1 MRAIPKIPITIRRA
15 SRLTRTLTVSV
26 AVAVSALTAVAV
38 VSAPAALAQDPG
50 GQSTPGVTVTAQNP
64 GTSALGST
72 LRITLTAHTDKSA
85 VPDPSCRPQDATLR
99 CTASLVL
106 AIPGAGGLSIS
117 GFQVHKIAV
126 GSTSCGD
133 DCGGEGMAVP
143 AVSGVTATVHG
154 IAILTDPGNTGMER
168 GSTVQVFINLT
179 DNGTAQYGDQ
189 AQILI
194 RPFVEGPNKPGWSYD
209 SGWQT
214 IQQVQIHALG
224 GF

>member
-1 MRAIPKIPITIRRA
+1 MRAIPKIPSTIRRA

-106 AIPGAGGLSIS
+106 AIPAAGGLSVT
-117 GFQVHKIAV
+117 GFQVHRVAV
-126 GSTSCGD
+126 GTTSCGD
-133 DCGGEGMAVP
+133 DNCGGDMAV
-143 AVSGVTATVHG
+143 AQATGTEATVRG
-154 IAILTDPGNTGMER
+154 VAVLANPGTTGLPP
-168 GSTVQVFINLT
+168 GSTVQVFVDLT
-179 DNGTAQYGDQ
+179 DNGTAQYADQ
-189 AQILI
+189 ARVRV
-194 RPFVEGPNKPGWSYD
+194 RPFTEGQDKPGWSYD

-214 IQQVQIHALG
+214 IQQVRIHELG
-224 GF
+224 GN